1 MLKAVLD
8 TNVVVSAHLT
18 ADGPAALIFRLA
30 LSRYFQCY
38 ISEEILE
45 EYSEVLQRRKFKLD
59 ADYVVQSLSA
69 FRAAALLVNP
79 RIQIVSARDP
89 DNDKILE
96 CAIEAKA
103 DYMVTGNIRDFAK
116 QFRGASVLPPRAF
129 LNLLVSRT
137 S

>member
-1 MLKAVLD
+1 MLRAVLD

-38 ISEEILE
+38 VSEEILE
-45 EYSEVLQRRKFKLD
+45 EYREVLQRRKFKLD
-59 ADYVVQSLSA
+59 ADYVVRSLSA
-69 FRAAALLVNP
+69 FRAAAVLVNP
-79 RIQIVSARDP
+79 RIQIVAARDP
-89 DNDKILE
+89 DDDKILE

-103 DYMVTGNIRDFAK
+103 DYIVTGNIRDFPK
-116 QFRGASVLPPRAF
+116 QLRGVSVFPPRGF
-129 LNLLVSRT
+129 LNLLASRT